1 MFSRIKL
8 LQNRSDFTILKK
20 GSNLAEQGTERT
32 RSKTRKTRKFFSKIF
47 KSEFSIFAL
56 GQNQKL
62 GNKKTRNNIS
72 KVSEISEISEFLICT
87 FFILFLNFFYLLL
100 YIFFS
105 GSLFYICNKFYTLS
119 HRRNMISYVYI
130 LIYKIHSQ
138 QRV

>member
-20 GSNLAEQGTERT
+20 GSNLTEQGTERT

-47 KSEFSIFAL
+47 KSEFSILAV

-72 KVSEISEISEFLICT
+72 KVSEISEISEFSMCI
-87 FFILFLNFFYLLL
+87 FFILFLNFFFFH
-100 YIFFS
+100 YIFFFQDLYFTFVTS
-105 GSLFYICNKFYTLS
+105 STLYNYSSFISLTKYDFICLYFDL
-119 HRRNMISYVYI
+119 
-130 LIYKIHSQ
+130 
-138 QRV
+138 